1 MQKNKEK
8 NTLILGLGYVGLT
21 LGTIMAES
29 GHIVYGI
36 DIDKSIIDKINT
48 GEAHFYE
55 KGINKKINTFLNKT
69 LFSSTSLLDFNHVDF
84 STIIITVGTP
94 LLSNQEPNYDYL
106 TKALDTIKAIYDGN
120 QLIILRSTVSVGT
133 TKNIVV
139 PILSD
144 YLNIDDSEVLISFC
158 PERTVEGKA
167 LEELKE
173 LPQIISGNNSL
184 SIKKSRELFN
194 KFNNNI
200 VEAQSLEAAEIIK
213 LFNNTYRDINFA
225 IGNIFNEI
233 SQKFGIDGYEVIEKA
248 NFNYSRSSIAL
259 PGLVGGP
266 CLEKDP
272 YILTTPM
279 DFNIEKNFVIG
290 ARKYNESI
298 EDKVCVWV
306 QNNCSVNSKI
316 LVSGLAFKGRPETSD
331 LRGSPSLSIAKKLK
345 AKGYD
350 LNLHDFCVNDKDL
363 ALEKIGKVV
372 VDLSYENEN
381 YGCILVLTN
390 HIKYQSLEID
400 SLFQNKDSKTK
411 VFDLWNNFK
420 NYEGIMKK
428 NIITLGNYA
437 KL

>member
-1 MQKNKEK
+1 MQKDKK
-8 NTLILGLGYVGLT
+8 NTLILGMGYVGLT
-21 LGTIMAES
+21 LGTVMAEND
-29 GHIVYGI
+29 HNVYGL
-36 DIDKSIIDKINT
+36 DINKLIIDTINN
-48 GEAHFYE
+48 GKAHFYE
-55 KGINKKINTFLNKT
+55 KGIDNKINSSINKT
-69 LFSSTSLLDFNHVDF
+69 LFVTDSINNFKDINFSS
-84 STIIITVGTP
+84 IIITVGTP
-94 LLSNQEPNYDYL
+94 LTSDQKPNYEYL
-106 TKALDTIKAIYDGN
+106 KTALNTIKKVYNGN
-120 QLIILRSTVSVGT
+120 QLIVLRSTVSVGT
-133 TKNIVV
+133 TKNIVI

-144 YLNIDDSEVLISFC
+144 YLNIDDSDILISFC
-158 PERTVEGKA
+158 PERTVEGNA
-167 LEELKE
+167 LKELKE

-184 SIKKSRELFN
+184 SIKKARELF
-194 KFNNNI
+194 KTFNENI

-248 NFNYSRSSIAL
+248 NFNYNRSSIAL

-272 YILTTPM
+272 YILTNPL

-290 ARKYNESI
+290 ARNYNESI
-298 EDKVCVWV
+298 EDKVCQWV
-306 QNNCSVNSKI
+306 EKNYSLDSKI
-316 LVSGLAFKGRPETSD
+316 LLSGLAFKGRPETSD

-345 AKGYD
+345 VKGYN
-350 LNLHDFCVNDKDL
+350 LILHDFCVNDKDL
-363 ALEKIGKVV
+363 ALEKLGDVIN
-372 VDLSYENEN
+372 DLSYKNKDFE
-381 YGCILVLTN
+381 CILVLTN

-400 SLFQNKDSKTK
+400 SLFQSKDSNTK

-420 NYEGIMKK
+420 KYEGIMKK

>member
-1 MQKNKEK
+1 MKNE
-8 NTLILGLGYVGLT
+8 NTNSLILGLGYVGLT
-21 LGTIMAES
+21 LGTVMSEN
-29 GHIVYGI
+29 GHNIYGI
-36 DIDKSIIDKINT
+36 DVNNHIIDYVKS
-48 GEAHFYE
+48 GKSHFYE
-55 KGINKKINTFLNKT
+55 KGINEKISLSINKT
-69 LFSSTSLLDFNHVDF
+69 LFASNSIDDFVHINFSS
-84 STIIITVGTP
+84 IIITVGTP
-94 LLSNQEPNYDYL
+94 LTSDQKPNYEYL
-106 TKALDTIKAIYDGN
+106 KTALNTIKKVYNGN
-120 QLIILRSTVSVGT
+120 QLIVLRSTVSVGT

-144 YLNIDDSEVLISFC
+144 YLNVDDSDILISFC

-184 SIKKSRELFN
+184 SIKKARELF
-194 KFNNNI
+194 KTFNENI

-248 NFNYSRSSIAL
+248 NFNYNRSSIAL

-272 YILTTPM
+272 YILTTSL

-290 ARKYNESI
+290 ARNYNESI
-298 EDKVCVWV
+298 EDKICQWV
-306 QNNCSVNSKI
+306 EKNYSLDSKI
-316 LVSGLAFKGRPETSD
+316 LLSGLAFKGRPETSD
-331 LRGSPSLSIAKKLK
+331 LRGSPSISIAKKLK
-345 AKGYD
+345 TKGYN
-350 LNLHDFCVNDKDL
+350 LTLHDFCVNDKDL
-363 ALEKIGKVV
+363 ALEKLGDVIN
-372 VDLSYENEN
+372 DLSNEN
-381 YGCILVLTN
+381 KDFECILVLTN
-390 HIKYQSLEID
+390 HIKYQNLEIE
-400 SLFQNKDSKTK
+400 SLFQNNDSNTM

-420 NYEGIMKK
+420 KYKGMRKK

-437 KL
+437 KI

>member
-1 MQKNKEK
+1 MKNE
-8 NTLILGLGYVGLT
+8 NTNSLILGLGYVGIT
-21 LGTIMAES
+21 LATVMSEN
-29 GHIVYGI
+29 GHNVYGI
-36 DIDKSIIDKINT
+36 DVNKHIIDQVKR
-48 GEAHFYE
+48 GKSHFYE
-55 KGINKKINTFLNKT
+55 KGINEKISLSINKT
-69 LFSSTSLLDFNHVDF
+69 LFASNSIDDFVHINFSS
-84 STIIITVGTP
+84 IIITVGTP
-94 LLSNQEPNYDYL
+94 LKSDQKPNYEYL
-106 TKALDTIKAIYDGN
+106 KTALNTINKVYNGN

-133 TKNIVV
+133 TKKIVV

-144 YLNIDDSEVLISFC
+144 YLNIDDSDILISFC

-184 SIKKSRELFN
+184 SIKKARELFN
-194 KFNNNI
+194 TFNKNI
-200 VEAQSLEAAEIIK
+200 VEAKSLEAAEIIK

-272 YILTTPM
+272 YILTTPL

-306 QNNCSVNSKI
+306 QNNYSVNSRI
-316 LVSGLAFKGRPETSD
+316 LLTGLAFKGRPETSD

-350 LNLHDFCVNDKDL
+350 LTLHDFCVNDQDL
-363 ALEKIGKVV
+363 ALEKLGDVLG
-372 VDLSYENEN
+372 DLSYKNEN

-420 NYEGIMKK
+420 KYEGIMKK